1 MSSTCVSPAS
11 PDSGTSATDPL
22 PDIAASAATYPS
34 ALDWVGMEDIT
45 LPLYLTGQPVIA
57 RASAGVS
64 LDDAGARGIHMSRLY
79 GALRQLESRELDVAQ
94 LCGVLEA
101 FLASHDGLSS
111 VAEVRLGGELPLERP
126 ALVSA
131 AAGWKRYPFR
141 IAARSE
147 CGAVSLELE
156 VQVGYSSTCPCSAAL
171 ARQAIQEQFD
181 RDFTRSAV
189 DAATVREWLGRAEG
203 MIATPHSQR
212 SEATVA
218 VGLDPH
224 LQTLPLPNLID
235 RVEQSLGTAL
245 QTAVKRVDEKAFA
258 VANGRNLMFCE
269 DAVRRLDEA
278 LGGEHSDLGYRIQVR
293 HRESLHAHDAVA
305 RVVRPPT
312 KGR

>member
-1 MSSTCVSPAS
+1 MSSTCVSPVS
-11 PDSGTSATDPL
+11 PDTETSATDPL
-22 PDIAASAATYPS
+22 PDIAASAATHAS

-45 LPLYLTGQPVIA
+45 LPLYLTGQPVVA

-79 GALRQLESRELDVAQ
+79 RALRQLESRELDVAR
-94 LCGVLEA
+94 LCDVLEA
-101 FLASHDGLSS
+101 FLASHGGLSS
-111 VAEVRLGGELPLERP
+111 VAEVRLAGELPLERP

-147 CGAVSLELE
+147 SGAVSLELE

-203 MIATPHSQR
+203 IVATPHSQR
-212 SEATVA
+212 SEATVT
-218 VGLDPH
+218 VGLDP
-224 LQTLPLPNLID
+224 LISTLPLPDLID
-235 RVEQSLGTAL
+235 GVEQTLGTAL

-258 VANGRNLMFCE
+258 LANGRNLMFCE
-269 DAVRRLDEA
+269 DAVRRLDSTLRPEYSA
-278 LGGEHSDLGYRIQVR
+278 RGYRIHVR

-305 RVVRPPT
+305 RVERRVTDHR
-312 KGR
+312 